1 MTSHQ
6 SAPSAADLDAARLLL
21 SRLGV
26 SLTDLLAASQDRVPA
41 PTFAEYIPVVST
53 AVADGTRR
61 VYGSYWNRVLQNWG
75 TRRLDEPHLQK
86 LTNWLNTPKP
96 TPSLVAT
103 LVGGAVR
110 QKGLLRC
117 AKPGQARSIH
127 SGWSERQGQLVEGS
141 HDP

>member
-41 PTFAEYIPVVST
+41 PTFAEYIPVVSA

-75 TRRLDEPHLQK
+75 TRRLDEP
-86 LTNWLNTPKP
+86 
-96 TPSLVAT
+96 TPSEINQLAEHTKTHTVARRNAR
-103 LVGGAVR
+103 GGRGAAEGAVALCEAGAGEINSFR
-110 QKGLLRC
+110 LVRT
-117 AKPGQARSIH
+117 PGPAR
-127 SGWSERQGQLVEGS
+127 RR
-141 HDP
+141 